1 MYLLYLSMALGWLT
15 IRLLHTLA
23 VLVFLKVGTLSL
35 ALSRVVSTYT
45 TLLSIYCKQRQGPTL
60 CQRILPLSFFFAHCL
75 PFFMLSGK
83 CLRFS
88 DIVPVAST
96 PKSQHL
102 SVIFII
108 ATNTTSIAN
117 TRNEIRKLIFV
128 AERKIR
134 LRVIPH
140 TLINTTV
147 LSLSLSLCIYYLV

>member
-1 MYLLYLSMALGWLT
+1 
-15 IRLLHTLA
+15 
-23 VLVFLKVGTLSL
+23 
-35 ALSRVVSTYT
+35 
-45 TLLSIYCKQRQGPTL
+45 
-60 CQRILPLSFFFAHCL
+60 
-75 PFFMLSGK
+75 MLSGN

-96 PKSQHL
+96 PKSEHV

-147 LSLSLSLCIYYLV
+147 LSLSMYILFSINIYLISNCFMPSQAVSCGEYKYLMQ